1 MITTDMLNLIDVSQ
15 NINLTNKN
23 NFEYNLLLSN
33 VECEGIINSD
43 IKNVHFPNSH
53 PLFDN
58 YNENNFIILENNEF
72 LDEIVNFTT
81 IADNLFLYTPII
93 NENLYND
100 L

>member
-1 MITTDMLNLIDVSQ
+1 MLNLIDVSQ
-15 NINLTNKN
+15 NINLTDKN
-23 NFEYNLLLSN
+23 NFEYNFLLSN
-33 VECEGIINSD
+33 IQCEGIINSD
-43 IKNVHFPNSH
+43 IKNVHFLNPH
-53 PLFDN
+53 LLFDN

-81 IADNLFLYTPII
+81 IADNLFLYAPII